1 MVEERKYCSKV
12 TKTHFN
18 KNLLTTKEYDEGFE
32 NSTKCWICDNT
43 YVDRDVKV
51 RDHCHITGK
60 YRGSVHRDCNINA
73 RLNYKTPV
81 VFRSLKVY
89 DFDLITQVVRKFNL
103 TISVMLNGLEKY
115 MSFNINNK

>member
-18 KNLLTTKEYDEGFE
+18 KNLVMTKEYDEGFE

-51 RDHCHITGK
+51 RDHCHINRK
-60 YRGSVHRDCNINA
+60 YRDSVHRDCNINA

-81 VFRSLKVY
+81 V
-89 DFDLITQVVRKFNL
+89 
-103 TISVMLNGLEKY
+103 
-115 MSFNINNK
+115 